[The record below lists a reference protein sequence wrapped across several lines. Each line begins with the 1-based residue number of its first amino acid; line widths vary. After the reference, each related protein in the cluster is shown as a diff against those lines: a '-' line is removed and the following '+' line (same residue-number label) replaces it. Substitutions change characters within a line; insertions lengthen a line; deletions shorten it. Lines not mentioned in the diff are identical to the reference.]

1 MNIFK
6 VMISVG
12 LCAAVLALSGCV
24 HTSKQALV
32 MATNAEFPPYEYYD
46 ENNNIV
52 GIDVEIAQAIADELG
67 CKLEIIDMDF
77 GSIIPAIE
85 NGKADIA
92 VAAMSVTE
100 EKLELVDFSE
110 PYATASQLIIV
121 KEGSQISSVS
131 DLGGKRIGVQIYT
144 TGEVYAN
151 DIEDATI
158 ERFNKGS
165 DAVDALIA
173 GDIDAV
179 VIDGEPAKVFV
190 EENAGLVIIDEPL
203 TEEEYAIGVAKDNPR
218 LLKNVNSAIESLK
231 QSGKLERITEKYIN
245 AE

>member
-1 MNIFK
+1 MNILK

-12 LCAAVLALSGCV
+12 LCAVVFTLSGCV
-24 HTSKQALV
+24 HASKQSLI

-77 GSIIPAIE
+77 GSIIPAIV

-92 VAAMSVTE
+92 VAALSVTE
-100 EKLELVDFSE
+100 EKLEQINFSE

-121 KEGSQISSVS
+121 QEGSSISSVS
-131 DLGGKRIGVQIYT
+131 DLSGKRIGVQIYT
-144 TGEVYAN
+144 TGEVYAS
-151 DIEDATI
+151 DIEDTTI
-158 ERFNKGS
+158 ERYNKGS

-190 EENAGLVIIDEPL
+190 EENAGLVMIDEPL
-203 TEEEYAIGVAKDNPR
+203 TEEEYAIGVSKDNSR

-231 QSGKLERITEKYIN
+231 QSGKLDRIMEKYIK

>member
-1 MNIFK
+1 MRIFK
-6 VMISVG
+6 VIASFG

-24 HTSKQALV
+24 RATKQSLI

-52 GIDVEIAQAIADELG
+52 GIDVEIAQAIAEEMG

-77 GSIIPAIE
+77 GSIIPAIQ

-100 EKLELVDFSE
+100 EKLEQIDFSE
-110 PYATASQLIIV
+110 TYATASQLIIV
-121 KEGSQISSVS
+121 PEGSPISSVS
-131 DLGGKRIGVQIYT
+131 DLNGKRIGVQIYT
-144 TGEVYAN
+144 TGEMYAT
-151 DIEDATI
+151 DIEDTTI
-158 ERFNKGS
+158 ERYNKGS

-179 VIDGEPAKVFV
+179 VIDEEPAKVFA
-190 EENAGLVIIDEPL
+190 EENGGLVIIDEPL
-203 TEEEYAIGVAKDNPR
+203 TEEEYAIGVSKDNSR
-218 LLKNVNSAIESLK
+218 LLKNVNSAIETLK
-231 QSGKLERITEKYIN
+231 ESGKLDKITEKYIN

>member
-1 MNIFK
+1 MNFFK
-6 VMISVG
+6 VMVSVG
-12 LCAAVLALSGCV
+12 LCAAFFVLSGCEN
-24 HTSKQALV
+24 TSKQTLI

-46 ENNNIV
+46 GENIV

-85 NGKADIA
+85 NGKVDIA

-100 EKLELVDFSE
+100 EKLEQIDFSE

-121 KEGSQISSVS
+121 PKGSLINSVS
-131 DLGGKRIGVQIYT
+131 DLNGKRIGVQIYT
-144 TGEVYAN
+144 TGEVYVS
-151 DIEDATI
+151 DIEDTTI
-158 ERFNKGS
+158 KRYNKGS

-190 EENAGLVIIDEPL
+190 EGNDELVIIDEPL
-203 TEEEYAIGVAKDNPR
+203 TEEEYAIGVSKDNSR
-218 LLKNVNSAIESLK
+218 LLKSVNSAIESLK
-231 QSGKLERITEKYIN
+231 QSGKLDRITEKYIN